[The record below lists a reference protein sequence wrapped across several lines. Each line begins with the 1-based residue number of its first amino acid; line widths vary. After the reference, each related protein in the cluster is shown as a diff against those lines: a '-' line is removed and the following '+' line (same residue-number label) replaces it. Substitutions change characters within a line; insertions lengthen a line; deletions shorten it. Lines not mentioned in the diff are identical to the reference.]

1 MIAKGLM
8 LLPEDPGSA
17 VITGDKPAAGK
28 RTGETVAEDRPS
40 TGQQPMAA
48 AGAEVAGGV
57 RAAIVVVDHDAG
69 DREVLSGELSKRYGA
84 DYSIVVCAQPEEL
97 GLRMRELIAAGS
109 PVALVI
115 GGVGEADPDGI
126 EVLAQVRAIDP
137 TVVRVAAVR
146 WGEWDTARPI
156 FDAIFMDKID
166 HWVTRPVQYPDEDFH
181 QAITQFLGEWSSEQP
196 GNFEAVQVIGEQW
209 SARSEE
215 LRDAFSRNGI
225 PIGFY
230 DADSGP
236 GRQLLREHRL
246 ESAELPAVV
255 IRFDG
260 QQSALANPS
269 NLEIAEAFGLM
280 TPIPEEDIF
289 DVAVIGAG
297 PAGLAAAVYASSEG
311 LRTVVIEREAIGG
324 QAGTSS
330 MIRNYPGFAQGVS
343 GARLAFAAY
352 QQAWFFGT
360 TFVFM
365 RQPESLSRED
375 DHYRLQLTEGS
386 ALASRTVVIT
396 TGATYRQLGV
406 PALEDL
412 QGRGVFYGAGVS
424 EAPAMRGRKVFV
436 IGGGNSAGQAAM
448 HLSKWAKQVTIVVRA
463 PSLADSMSDYL
474 IREIDAAPNLEV
486 LYGVQVVDGA
496 GTDQLES
503 LVLEDKQTGTRRTVP
518 AGGLF
523 ILIGSQ
529 PHTEWLGSDLA
540 RDQWGFILTGR
551 DLPADAGVGRGP
563 LPLETSLPGVFA
575 AGDARR
581 GSVKRV
587 ASAVGEGAI
596 TIPIIHRYL
605 EDTPT
610 AAAGAR

>member
-1 MIAKGLM
+1 M
-8 LLPEDPGSA
+8 LTEDQLGAGQQAMAPEGAEAAGGSA
-17 VITGDKPAAGK
+17 G
-28 RTGETVAEDRPS
+28 GE
-40 TGQQPMAA
+40 
-48 AGAEVAGGV
+48 
-57 RAAIVVVDHDAG
+57 RAAIVVVGRDAG
-69 DREVLSGELSKRYGA
+69 DREALSRELSKRYGA
-84 DYSIVVCAQPEEL
+84 DYSIVDCDKPAEL
-97 GLRMRELIAAGS
+97 GTRMRELTAAGT

-137 TVVRVAAVR
+137 TTSRVAAVR

-156 FDAIFMDKID
+156 FDAISMDKID
-166 HWVTRPVQYPDEDFH
+166 HWVTRPVQNPDEDFH
-181 QAITQFLGEWSSEQP
+181 QAITQFLSEWNSEQP
-196 GNFEAVQVIGEQW
+196 GNFEAVQVIGEHW
-209 SARSEE
+209 SARSQE

-230 DADSGP
+230 DADSDS
-236 GRQLLREHRL
+236 GRRVLGENRM
-246 ESAELPAVV
+246 ESAELPVV
-255 IRFDG
+255 LIRFDG
-260 QQSALANPS
+260 QRSALANPS

-360 TFVFM
+360 TFVFA

-375 DHYRLQLTEGS
+375 DHYRLQLTGGA

-448 HLSKWAKQVTIVVRA
+448 HLSKWAEQVTIVVRA
-463 PSLADSMSDYL
+463 QSLADSMSDYL
-474 IREIDAAPNLEV
+474 IREIDAAPNVDV
-486 LYGVQVVDGA
+486 LYGAQVVDGA

-503 LVLEDKQTGTRRTVP
+503 LVLEDRQTGTRRTVP

-529 PHTEWLGSDLA
+529 PHTEWLGTSVA
-540 RDQWGFILTGR
+540 RDQWGFIFTGS
-551 DLPADAGVGRGP
+551 DLADEPGVSWQADRPP
-563 LPLETSLPGVFA
+563 LAHETSLPGVFA
-575 AGDARR
+575 AGDVRR

-587 ASAVGEGAI
+587 ASAVGEGAV
-596 TIPIIHRYL
+596 TIPVIHRYL
-605 EDTPT
+605 EGVP
-610 AAAGAR
+610 AATVGAR

>member
-1 MIAKGLM
+1 MVT
-8 LLPEDPGSA
+8 EDRL
-17 VITGDKPAAGK
+17 AAG
-28 RTGETVAEDRPS
+28 
-40 TGQQPMAA
+40 QQATAPTDSR
-48 AGAEVAGGV
+48 AGGD
-57 RAAIVVVDHDAG
+57 RAAIVVVDRDA
-69 DREVLSGELSKRYGA
+69 DERETLSGELSRRYGA
-84 DYSIVVCAQPEEL
+84 DYSIVVCGDPADL
-97 GLRMRELIAAGS
+97 DSRMRELIAAGT

-126 EVLAQVRAIDP
+126 EVLERVRTIDR
-137 TVVRVAAVR
+137 TVSRVAAVR

-156 FDAIFMDKID
+156 FDAISMGKID
-166 HWVTRPVQYPDEDFH
+166 HWVTRPVQRPDEDFH
-181 QAITQFLGEWSSEQP
+181 QAITQFLDEWGSEQP
-196 GNFEAVQVIGEQW
+196 GNFEAVQVIGEHW
-209 SARSEE
+209 SARSQE

-230 DADSGP
+230 DADSERG
-236 GRQLLREHRL
+236 GQMLGEHRL
-246 ESAELPAVV
+246 ESAELPVVV
-255 IRFDG
+255 IRFNG
-260 QQSALANPS
+260 QRSALANPS

-280 TPIPEEDIF
+280 TPIPEEDVF
-289 DVAVIGAG
+289 DVAVVGAG

-365 RQPESLSRED
+365 RQPESLSREGER
-375 DHYRLQLTEGS
+375 YRLGLSGGS
-386 ALASRTVVIT
+386 ALASRTVIIT
-396 TGATYRQLGV
+396 TGATYRRLGV
-406 PALEDL
+406 PVLEDL

-448 HLSKWAKQVTIVVRA
+448 HLSKWAEQVTLLVRA

-474 IREIDAAPNLEV
+474 IREIDAAPNIDV
-486 LYGVQVVDGA
+486 LYNVQVVDGA

-529 PHTEWLGSDLA
+529 PHTEWLGPDLA

-551 DLPADAGVGRGP
+551 DLPDDAGAGRAP

-596 TIPIIHRYL
+596 TIPVVHRYL
-605 EDTPT
+605 EDTPM

>member
-1 MIAKGLM
+1 VT
-8 LLPEDPGSA
+8 EDRL
-17 VITGDKPAAGK
+17 AAG
-28 RTGETVAEDRPS
+28 
-40 TGQQPMAA
+40 QQAA
-48 AGAEVAGGV
+48 APAGSKAGGAGSQAGGD
-57 RAAIVVVDHDAG
+57 RAAIVVVDRDAAE
-69 DREVLSGELSKRYGA
+69 RETLSGELSKRYGA
-84 DYSIVVCAQPEEL
+84 DYSIVLCDDPAEL
-97 GLRMRELIAAGS
+97 DLRMKELIAAGT

-126 EVLAQVRAIDP
+126 EVLAQVRTIDP
-137 TVVRVAAVR
+137 TASRVAAVR

-156 FDAIFMDKID
+156 FDAISTGKID
-166 HWVTRPVQYPDEDFH
+166 HWVTRPVQSPDEDFH

-196 GNFEAVQVIGEQW
+196 GSFEAVQVIGEHW
-209 SARSEE
+209 SARSQE
-215 LRDAFSRNGI
+215 LRDTFSRNGI

-230 DADSGP
+230 DANSDR
-236 GRQLLREHRL
+236 GRQILGEHRL

-269 NLEIAEAFGLM
+269 NLEIAEAFGLT
-280 TPIPEEDIF
+280 TPIPEEEIF
-289 DVAVIGAG
+289 DVAVVGAG

-330 MIRNYPGFAQGVS
+330 MIRNYPGFAQGIS

-365 RQPESLSRED
+365 RQPESLSREGE
-375 DHYRLQLTEGS
+375 HYRLGLTGGS
-386 ALASRTVVIT
+386 VLTSRTVVIT
-396 TGATYRQLGV
+396 TGATYRRLGV

-448 HLSKWAKQVTIVVRA
+448 HLSKWAEQVTLLVRA

-474 IREIDAAPNLEV
+474 IREIDAAPNIGV
-486 LYGVQVVDGA
+486 QYNVQVVDGA

-503 LVLEDKQTGTRRTVP
+503 LVLEDRRTGTRRTVP
-518 AGGLF
+518 ADALF
-523 ILIGSQ
+523 VLIGSQ
-529 PHTEWLGSDLA
+529 PHTEWLGTDVS
-540 RDQWGFILTGR
+540 RDQWGFIVTGL
-551 DLPADAGVGRGP
+551 DLPDDPGVNRPAGRAP

-575 AGDARR
+575 AGDVRR
-581 GSVKRV
+581 GSIKRV
-587 ASAVGEGAI
+587 ASAVGEGAG
-596 TIPIIHRYL
+596 TIAVIHRYL
-605 EDTPT
+605 EGTPM
-610 AAAGAR
+610 AAVGAR